1 MPETMREGTG
11 EERAGQQAQ
20 ATVPVLPT
28 AQEPVVLTEAA
39 VRKVVS
45 VAQHNDEIRDKHLR
59 VSVRGGGCS
68 GFEYDF
74 SFDRPREGDKKI
86 AQSAGE
92 QTTDVLVDRFSI
104 PFLQGC
110 VIDYWEDF
118 SGSGFKVKNPNA
130 VGTCGCGH
138 SFSA

>member
-74 SFDRPREGDKKI
+74 SFDRLREGDKKI

-92 QTTDVLVDRFSI
+92 QTIDVLVDQFSI
-104 PFLQGC
+104 SFLQGC

-138 SFSA
+138 SFSG